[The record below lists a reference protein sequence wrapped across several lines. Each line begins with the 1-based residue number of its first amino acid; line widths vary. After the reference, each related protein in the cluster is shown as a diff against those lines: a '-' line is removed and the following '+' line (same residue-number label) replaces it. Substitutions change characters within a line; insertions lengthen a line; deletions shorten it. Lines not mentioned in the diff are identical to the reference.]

1 MFLRDRFTS
10 ALRIGALCATI
21 SVGAWA
27 AWTADPRDERD
38 ANPLR
43 LEPLVHGTTELFSFL
58 VSQPVH
64 DGRYGREGSCDL
76 VMTLR
81 NVGAKFINDLDKM
94 AVTARDQ
101 GGHPIQVMLVNQP
114 QSIANGDVT
123 TWQIRLLPKDPWP
136 ESVTLQLRSHK
147 EAFVSFDLTTP
158 SFKLLRSPE

>member
-1 MFLRDRFTS
+1 MFASNHVTAAFRLGT
-10 ALRIGALCATI
+10 LCAMI
-21 SVGAWA
+21 AVGAWA

-81 NVGAKFINDLDKM
+81 NVGAKFINDLDQI

-114 QSIANGDVT
+114 QSIANGGVT

-147 EAFVSFDLTTP
+147 EAFVSFDFTTP